1 MMTRSSTFGIN
12 EGTRARALEAMTS
25 RELDILVVGAGIV
38 GTGAALDAATRG
50 LNVGLLEARDF
61 ASGTSGLSSKLVHG
75 GIRYLEQL
83 NFGLVREALGERG
96 LLLQDIAPHLVTP
109 IRFLYPVNHHVWERA
124 YIGAGMLLYDGMSY
138 LGGRLPGVPHHRHLS
153 KRQVM
158 LAVPGLA
165 EHATV
170 GGMTYYDG
178 HVDDARYTAT
188 LARTA
193 AHYGAH
199 VATRTFVQDL
209 LRDGDRVIG
218 VRARDNMTGEIFEVR
233 AKQVVVAAGVWTN
246 ALQNLIGDPETFE
259 VRMSKGVH
267 ILVEKDKFHSL
278 MGLLLRTEKSVLFV
292 IPWGRFWIIGTTDTA
307 WTLDA
312 AHPVATRADI
322 DYILG
327 HINKVVATPLTHD
340 DVVGVYAGL
349 RPLLAGDSDE
359 TSKLSREHVV
369 ANPAPGVTIVAG
381 GKWTTYR
388 IMAKDAVDA
397 AVATFPAG
405 EPEHVAESVTAKV
418 SLLGG
423 DGYAAAVNRAGE
435 WARRTGLSAY
445 QVTRLLGR
453 YGTDIE
459 TLVEMIEADPALA
472 TCLPGTKDYREVE
485 VVFAARHEMALHLD
499 DVLMRR
505 TRLVFESRDRA
516 IQAAERTAT
525 LMAGELGWNSARVAT
540 EIAEYTARATAELA
554 AEQTANDAEAE
565 AAWHQVADAA
575 VGKDG
580 FA

>member
-1 MMTRSSTFGIN
+1 MF
-12 EGTRARALEAMTS
+12 
-25 RELDILVVGAGIV
+25 
-38 GTGAALDAATRG
+38 
-50 LNVGLLEARDF
+50 
-61 ASGTSGLSSKLVHG
+61 
-75 GIRYLEQL
+75 
-83 NFGLVREALGERG
+83 
-96 LLLQDIAPHLVTP
+96 
-109 IRFLYPVNHHVWERA
+109 
-124 YIGAGMLLYDGMSY
+124 LYDGMSY

-158 LAVPGLA
+158 LAAPGLA

-178 HVDDARYTAT
+178 HVDDARYAAT

-199 VATRTFVQDL
+199 VATRTFVSEL
-209 LRDGDRVIG
+209 LRDGDRVVG
-218 VRARDNMTGEIFEVR
+218 ARVRDNMTGRMFEVR
-233 AKQVVVAAGVWTN
+233 AKQVIVAAGVWTSK
-246 ALQNLIGDPETFE
+246 LQDMIGDPETFQ

-267 ILVEKDKFHSL
+267 ILVEKEKFRSL

-327 HINKVVATPLTHD
+327 HVNKVVSTPLTRD

-359 TSKLSREHVV
+359 TSKLSREHIV
-369 ANPAPGVTIVAG
+369 ANPTPGVTIVAG

-388 IMAKDAVDA
+388 VMAEDAVNA
-397 AVATFPAG
+397 AVADLP
-405 EPEHVAESVTAKV
+405 VALAERVPPSVTAKV
-418 SLLGG
+418 PLLGA
-423 DGYAAAVNRAGE
+423 DGYPAALNRRAE
-435 WARRTGLSAY
+435 WARRTGLGPY
-445 QVTRLLGR
+445 QVKRLLGR
-453 YGTDIE
+453 YGSE
-459 TLVEMIEADPALA
+459 IEAIVEIIEAQPGLA
-472 TCLPGTKDYREVE
+472 ATLPGTKDYREAE
-485 VVFAARHEMALHLD
+485 VVFAARYEMALRLD

-516 IQAAERTAT
+516 IQAAERTAA
-525 LMAGELGWNSARVAT
+525 LMAAELGWDAARTTTEVADY
-540 EIAEYTARATAELA
+540 IARATAELA
-554 AEQTANDAEAE
+554 AEQTTNDAEAE
-565 AAWHQVADAA
+565 AAWHQVADVAI
-575 VGKDG
+575 GKDG

>member
-1 MMTRSSTFGIN
+1 VSSASPFGIN
-12 EGTRARALEAMTS
+12 EETRARALEVMTS
-25 RELDILVVGAGIV
+25 EELDILVVGGGIV
-38 GTGAALDAATRG
+38 GIGTVLDAATRG
-50 LNVGLLEARDF
+50 LSVGLLEARDF

-83 NFGLVREALGERG
+83 NFGLVREALSERG

-124 YIGAGMLLYDGMSY
+124 YIGAGMMLYDGMSY

-158 LAVPGLA
+158 MAAPGLA

-170 GGMTYYDG
+170 GGMTYFDG
-178 HVDDARYTAT
+178 HVDDARYAAT

-199 VATRTFVQDL
+199 VATRTFVSEM
-209 LRDGDRVIG
+209 LRDGDRVLG
-218 VRARDNMTGEIFEVR
+218 VRARDNMTGQMFEVR
-233 AKQVVVAAGVWTN
+233 AKQVIVAAGVWTST
-246 ALQNLIGDPETFE
+246 LQDMIGDPETFE

-267 ILVEKDKFHSL
+267 ILIEKEKFPSL

-327 HINKVVATPLTHD
+327 HINKVLSAPLTHD

-359 TSKLSREHVV
+359 TSKLSREHIVSS
-369 ANPAPGVTIVAG
+369 PAPGVTIVAG

-388 IMAKDAVDA
+388 VMARDAVDVAVKDLPLALA
-397 AVATFPAG
+397 ARVPG
-405 EPEHVAESVTAKV
+405 SVTAKV
-418 SLLGG
+418 SLLGA
-423 DGYAAAVNRAGE
+423 DGYPAAVNRSAE
-435 WARRTGLSAY
+435 WARRTGLGPY
-445 QVTRLLGR
+445 QITRLLGR
-453 YGTDIE
+453 YGSE
-459 TLVEMIEADPALA
+459 IEAIVELIEAQPTLA
-472 TCLPGTKDYREVE
+472 TTLPGTKDYREAE
-485 VVFAARHEMALHLD
+485 VVFAARYEMALHLD

-516 IQAAERTAT
+516 IQAAARTAA
-525 LMAGELGWNSARVAT
+525 LMAAELGWDAARTTREV
-540 EIAEYTARATAELA
+540 AEYTARATAELA
-554 AEQTANDAEAE
+554 AEQTGNDTEAE
-565 AAWHQVADAA
+565 AAWHRVADAA